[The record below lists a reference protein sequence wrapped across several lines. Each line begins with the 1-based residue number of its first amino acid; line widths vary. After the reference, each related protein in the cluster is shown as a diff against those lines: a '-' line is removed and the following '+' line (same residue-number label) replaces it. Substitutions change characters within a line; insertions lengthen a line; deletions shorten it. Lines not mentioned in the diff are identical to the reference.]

1 MHEEIFQKE
10 DLLEGID
17 GEEKWS
23 KEDPYSSLEDY
34 IQCIYLTRLSITL
47 EM

>member
-17 GEEKWS
+17 GEEKCEQRRS
-23 KEDPYSSLEDY
+23 IFFFGGLHSMH
-34 IQCIYLTRLSITL
+34 LSY
-47 EM
+47 

>member
-1 MHEEIFQKE
+1 M
-10 DLLEGID
+10 
-17 GEEKWS
+17 EKKNVS